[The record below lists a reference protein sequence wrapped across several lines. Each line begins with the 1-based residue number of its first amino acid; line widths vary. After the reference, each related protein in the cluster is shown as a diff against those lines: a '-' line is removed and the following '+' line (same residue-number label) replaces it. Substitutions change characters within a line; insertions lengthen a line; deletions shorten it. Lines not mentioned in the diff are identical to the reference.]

1 MSEDVTKSLSGR
13 DLKFVTFTVA
23 GQNYCLDIQ
32 KIREIRRWTPVTPL
46 PHASNGVLGVMNLR
60 GAVIPI
66 YDMASR
72 LGLGITDPSERN
84 VVIVVA
90 MDDNLFGLLAETVQE
105 ILSVTEDQLLP
116 TPDVKSESTRE
127 AIQGVISLADDMT
140 RILDLRFVTGS
151 FSRAVA

>member
-1 MSEDVTKSLSGR
+1 MSDDHTKAVSGSE
-13 DLKFVTFTVA
+13 LKFVTFTVA

-32 KIREIRRWTPVTPL
+32 QIREIRRWAPVTPL
-46 PHASNGVLGVMNLR
+46 PHAAGGVLGVMNLR

-72 LGLGITDPSERN
+72 LGLGITEPSERN

-105 ILSVTEDQLLP
+105 ILSVNEDQLLP